1 MSKFRKMNLTVSEVR
16 MTLMI
21 LRAFKDGLLTYDD
34 NDDEAWDLDKYGER
48 LVNSKGVGGVIRK
61 LEASLPKEEAK
72 EIEKAV
78 LLRRYSTFRNEVD
91 ERVYSSLSK
100 AFENKRRI
108 EIDYFSME
116 RAEATRRSIDIYYLN
131 RRYVIAFDHL
141 RNAMRKFR
149 TSRVMKIRKIG
160 NDVYT
165 IPADFDKKAYL

>member
-1 MSKFRKMNLTVSEVR
+1 
-16 MTLMI
+16 MI
-21 LRAFKDGLLTYDD
+21 LRAFKDGLLTYYD
-34 NDDEAWDLDKYGER
+34 NDDEAWGLDEYGER
-48 LVNSKGVGGVIRK
+48 PINSKGVGGVIRK

-131 RRYVIAFDHL
+131 RRYVIAYDHL